1 MELVRINN
9 GETTILSSENHV
21 YDIVADK
28 LGFEFADAMMSICGH
43 TEEIEDLK
51 EDIKELND
59 ELNGRDESLHYYEG
73 TIIDITEIVDDLIS
87 YLLTAKRIKRD
98 ELIEN
103 LRAIKELAEY

>member
-9 GETTILSSENHV
+9 RETTILSSENHV

-51 EDIKELND
+51 EDIKGLND
-59 ELNGRDESLHYYEG
+59 ELNGRDESLHNYEG
-73 TIIDITEIVDDLIS
+73 NFSDITDIANNLIS
-87 YLLTAKRIKRD
+87 YLLSTKRIKRD

-103 LRAIKELAEY
+103 LKKIKELAEY